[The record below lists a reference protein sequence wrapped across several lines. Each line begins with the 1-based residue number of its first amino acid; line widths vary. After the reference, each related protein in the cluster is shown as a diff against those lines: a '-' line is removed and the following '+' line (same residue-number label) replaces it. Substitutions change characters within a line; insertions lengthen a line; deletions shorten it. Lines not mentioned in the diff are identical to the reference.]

1 LLNGPLRLNGLNMR
15 RFLVY
20 LALAALAVIPGSCR
34 QQPAGVVSVTVI
46 GSEPKLRDPALGP
59 LSAPEAVLV
68 GNVAQG
74 LVNFDAGGN
83 IVGGL
88 AERWNV
94 SDDGMS
100 YIFRLA
106 SAKWPDGRDIT
117 AQQVAR
123 LLKRSIGPR
132 SRNPLKDALGVVDD
146 IVAMTD
152 RVIEIRLTAPRPNL
166 LAILAQP
173 ELAVLREG
181 AGSGPFNAVPDQQA
195 PGVLRLTRQVLSAD
209 DEPAQ
214 KEEVVLSGAAAQ
226 QAVAAFAAGKTDL
239 VLGGT
244 FADLAFAQRFKLP
257 RGTLRFDP
265 ASGLFGLVPVH
276 TGGDLDKPEARRLL
290 SQAINRD
297 AFVGALGVPGLAPRA
312 TVLEPGLDGTP
323 PPVAPAWLST
333 PFDTRRAALTAEA
346 ARLFGKAEKPTI
358 RLELPQ
364 GPGADL
370 LLQELSRDWGG
381 LGFTVERAA
390 TPAVA
395 DFRLVDAVAPSSS
408 PAWFVRQFR
417 CDVTPVCDV
426 DADTLTDAARQSQV
440 PAQRYALLAQAAA
453 RIDDAQLFLPIAAPV
468 RWSLVSARIQGFAG
482 NRYAVHTLTD
492 LERKPGAGD

>member
-1 LLNGPLRLNGLNMR
+1 MR
-15 RFLVY
+15 RSLAF
-20 LALAALAVIPGSCR
+20 LALAAVAVIPGSCR
-34 QQPAGVVSVTVI
+34 QRPAGTVSVTVI
-46 GSEPKLRDPALGP
+46 GGEPKLRDPALGP

-74 LVNFDAGGN
+74 LVSFDAAGN

-106 SAKWPDGRDIT
+106 AAKWPDGRDIT
-117 AQQVAR
+117 AEQVAR
-123 LLKRSIGPR
+123 ALKRTIATR
-132 SRNPLKDALGVVDD
+132 SKNPLKDALGAVDD

-195 PGVLRLTRQVLSAD
+195 PGSLRLTRQVLSAD

-226 QAVAAFAAGKTDL
+226 PAVQAFAGGKTDL

-244 FADLAFAQRFKLP
+244 FADLAFAQRVKLP
-257 RGTLRFDP
+257 RGSLRFDF

-276 TGGDLDKPEARRLL
+276 AGCDLDKPDVRRLL

-297 AFVGALGVPGLAPRA
+297 AFVGALGVPGLAARA
-312 TVLEPGLDGTP
+312 TVLEPGLDGIP
-323 PPVAPAWLST
+323 APVDPAWLAT
-333 PFDTRRAALTAEA
+333 PLDTRRAALAAET
-346 ARLFGKAEKPTI
+346 ARLFGKAQKPTI
-358 RLELPQ
+358 HLELPE

-370 LLQELSRDWGG
+370 LLQELSRDWGA

-390 TPAVA
+390 TPATA

-417 CDVTPVCDV
+417 CEVTPVCD
-426 DADTLTDAARQSQV
+426 ADTDTLMDAARQSQV
-440 PAQRYALLAQAAA
+440 PAQRYALLVQAAGK
-453 RIDDAQLFLPIAAPV
+453 IDDAALFLPITAPV

-482 NRYAVHTLTD
+482 NRFAVHTLTD
-492 LERKPGAGD
+492 LERRPGAGD